1 MAELLNHDYEE
12 MKMKLNRKL
21 LGAVALFAMFS
32 AFEANAQSSQNVN
45 VTAQVQPT
53 CVINGGGSALDF
65 DFGIVDT
72 ALGTDVSQSATF
84 TWRCT
89 SGLAVQIE
97 LGAGDNFG
105 SDPATAR
112 LLEAAPGD
120 FLQYLLC
127 QDATCATPW
136 GDGVTAADIATSG
149 SGMGTPTVTTIYGV
163 LDGTFAQAAVPGAY
177 QETVVLLMNF

>member
-1 MAELLNHDYEE
+1 M
-12 MKMKLNRKL
+12 MKMNRKI

-32 AFEANAQSSQNVN
+32 SFQANAQSSQNIN

-53 CVINGGGSALDF
+53 CVINGGGSTLDF

-72 ALGTDVSQSATF
+72 ALGADVTQSATF

-89 SGLAVQIE
+89 AGIAVDIE
-97 LGAGDNFG
+97 LDAGDNAG
-105 SDPATAR
+105 SVPASAR

-127 QDATCATPW
+127 QDAACVTPW
-136 GDGVTAADIATSG
+136 GDGTTANDIATTG
-149 SGMGTPTVTTIYGV
+149 SGMGVPTTTTIYGV
-163 LDGTFAQAAVPGAY
+163 LDGTFAQGAVPGAY